1 MVWSVTLLGDPF
13 ATVTKSAGN
22 CWFGCEFNRVSH
34 SGSGL
39 TVDNNPSGTD
49 TAKGSSVQHRQT
61 LELAPGPRSVH
72 DARRWVVATC
82 REIGRDDLVDCAEL
96 AISELVTNAVLHGEQ
111 PVRMQLS
118 GTAEHPRFEVHDG
131 STIPPQP
138 VTQAGGFDIDAFDL
152 DAFDALDEEQLAA
165 LTTVGRGLDI
175 VARASVVWGAEIDD
189 EGKAVWFEPA
199 TELSETGGTDIQI
212 TYASS
217 PFAED
222 HTRVGEVAV
231 QINGVPVVAFG
242 RFQRHY
248 RDLRREIRLLA
259 LAHEDDYPLAKVLS
273 EHFDALE
280 RPLRSNMGRE
290 QVDEA
295 SGEGRNS
302 VDLRLRMPRETARQ
316 IGGLIDLLD
325 AADEFSRAQRLL
337 TAPRGAEQRAFQIWF
352 LGEFRRPSAGAPPVA
367 WQGGAGSGA
376 PSRAL

>member
-1 MVWSVTLLGDPF
+1 M
-13 ATVTKSAGN
+13 
-22 CWFGCEFNRVSH
+22 
-34 SGSGL
+34 
-39 TVDNNPSGTD
+39 
-49 TAKGSSVQHRQT
+49 QQRQT
-61 LELAPGPRSVH
+61 LELATGPRSVH
-72 DARRWVVATC
+72 EARRWVVATC
-82 REIGRDDLVDCAEL
+82 RELGRDDVADCAEL
-96 AISELVTNAVLHGEQ
+96 AISELVTNAVLHGEA

-118 GTAEHPRFEVHDG
+118 GTAEHPRFEVHDA
-131 STIPPQP
+131 STIAPQP
-138 VTQAGGFDIDAFDL
+138 ATQASGFDLDAFDL

-175 VARASVVWGAEIDD
+175 VARASVVWGAEIDE

-199 TELSETGGTDIQI
+199 AELSEEGGAPYQL
-212 TYASS
+212 TYTSS
-217 PFAED
+217 LFAED
-222 HTRVGEVAV
+222 RTRVGEVAV
-231 QINGVPVVAFG
+231 QINGVPVRAFG
-242 RFQRHY
+242 HFQRHY

-295 SGEGRNS
+295 HAEGRTS
-302 VDLRLRMPRETARQ
+302 VDLRLRMPRESARH

-337 TAPRGAEQRAFQIWF
+337 TAPRTADQRAFQIWF
-352 LGEFRRPSAGAPPVA
+352 LGEFRRQSAGAPPVP
-367 WQGGAGSGA
+367 WQGSAGSGA

>member
-1 MVWSVTLLGDPF
+1 M
-13 ATVTKSAGN
+13 
-22 CWFGCEFNRVSH
+22 
-34 SGSGL
+34 
-39 TVDNNPSGTD
+39 
-49 TAKGSSVQHRQT
+49 QHRQT

-82 REIGRDDLVDCAEL
+82 HEIERADLADCAEL
-96 AISELVTNAVLHGEQ
+96 AISELVTNAVLHGE
-111 PVRMQLS
+111 PPIRMQLS
-118 GTAEHPRFEVHDG
+118 GTTDHPRFEVHDG

-138 VTQAGGFDIDAFDL
+138 VTQAGGFDLDAFDL

-175 VARASVVWGAEIDD
+175 VARASVTWGAEIDE
-189 EGKAVWFEPA
+189 EGKTVWFEPA
-199 TELSETGGTDIQI
+199 PELSETGGTDITI
-212 TYASS
+212 TYSRS
-217 PFAED
+217 PFADD

-295 SGEGRNS
+295 SEAGRTT

-337 TAPRGAEQRAFQIWF
+337 TAPRGSEQRSFQIWF
-352 LGEFRRPSAGAPPVA
+352 LGEFRRQSAGAPPVA
-367 WQGGAGSGA
+367 WQGGAGTGA